1 MHRNF
6 VARSAEDATS
16 AMRIDTSWEE
26 PGLQHRTALHEH
38 YGDDEEPG
46 LQHRAA
52 QPSYDYYDDLPSP
65 SKRKSRQSPSLL
77 RRLANQHGILT
88 LLLVLSVCYGL
99 VLLVQSSYLR
109 GPATQET
116 PPSRKQT
123 RRPTLT
129 PQPAATGPIVNATT
143 TPPASHHD
151 SPRRR
156 GATTEFEDRYQ
167 RAVAA
172 GGWRC
177 VLLGS
182 RKEASL
188 PVSAI
193 NDDYC
198 DCADGSD
205 EPGTAAC
212 AGGQGGFECTSG
224 GAMVGGSRVAASRV
238 DDGICDCCDGS
249 DELAGRCPNRCAEL
263 RALAEEHDGS
273 LRRGEAKRAEYETR
287 ALENPSLL
295 KVDKVDLS
303 AMPAFSA
310 LGGRC
315 FSSSQGEYEFE
326 VCPFKHATQKKVVA
340 DRSSFS
346 LGRTWSWEHMPP
358 SASRASCIDLHV
370 DCPAWAKRDEC
381 TKNPNYM
388 HKDCKRSCG
397 KCPAHPSAVGEH
409 EWVGKL
415 TGGQSCANGG
425 PMRSMRIAFECSEHE
440 EMGKVEEREV
450 CAYGVT
456 LWTPAAC

>member
-1 MHRNF
+1 
-6 VARSAEDATS
+6 
-16 AMRIDTSWEE
+16 MRIQTSWE
-26 PGLQHRTALHEH
+26 
-38 YGDDEEPG
+38 EEPG
-46 LQHRAA
+46 LQHRAPHDHYGDDEEGPGHRA
-52 QPSYDYYDDLPSP
+52 APYDYYEDLPSP
-65 SKRKSRQSPSLL
+65 SKHKSRQSRV
-77 RRLANQHGILT
+77 RRFANQHGILT
-88 LLLVLSVCYGL
+88 LLLALTVCFGL

-109 GPATQET
+109 GPADPATT
-116 PPSRKQT
+116 PSRKQT

-129 PQPAATGPIVNATT
+129 PQPAATAPIVNATLP
-143 TPPASHHD
+143 TPHHD
-151 SPRRR
+151 SSRRR
-156 GATTEFEDRYQ
+156 GATTDFEDRYQ

-172 GGWRC
+172 GSWRC

-182 RKEASL
+182 RTETSL
-188 PVSAI
+188 PVTAI

-212 AGGQGGFECTSG
+212 AGGEGGFECTSG
-224 GAMVGGSRVAASRV
+224 GAMAGGSRVAASRV

-249 DELAGRCPNRCAEL
+249 DELAGRCPDRCAEL
-263 RALAEEHDGS
+263 RAIAEEHDGS
-273 LRRGEAKRAEYETR
+273 LRRGEAKKAEYETR
-287 ALENPSLL
+287 ALETPSLL

-315 FSSSQGEYEFE
+315 FSSPQGEYEFE

-340 DRSSFS
+340 DRTSFS

-397 KCPAHPSAVGEH
+397 KCPAHLPVVGEH

-415 TGGQSCANGG
+415 NGGQRCANGG
-425 PMRSMRIAFECSEHE
+425 PMRSIRIAFECGEHD
-440 EMGKVEEREV
+440 EMGKVEEREA
-450 CAYGVT
+450 CLYGVT
-456 LWTPAAC
+456 IWTPAAC